1 MSNKIIKVGTDIYFE
16 GETIKKTTKKKIV
29 ELICMD
35 YLKYSCKL
43 NLENKYNF
51 LSEREELY
59 SNNSKSEIKKM
70 KGFISYFNFILD
82 NLSFD
87 SRIIITND
95 YLKQESERQAN
106 WWMEYYSRSTYFR
119 NKNKAIN
126 EFLQYAS

>member
-1 MSNKIIKVGTDIYFE
+1 MDKKIIKVGTDIYFE
-16 GETIKKTTKKKIV
+16 GETIKKSTKKKIV

-35 YLKYSCKL
+35 YLKYSCQL

-59 SNNSKSEIKKM
+59 SNNSKNEIKKM

-95 YLKQESERQAN
+95 YLKQENEKQTN

-119 NKNKAIN
+119 NKSKAIN